1 MESSRQEY
9 WNGLPYLPPGDLPNL
24 GIEPRSPALQADS
37 LVSQPPGKHQCIVD
51 FAIITTSVILFESA
65 VAICDIID
73 VHIGPFCSC
82 CCSLDLANAVLGVSH
97 G

>member
-1 MESSRQEY
+1 M
-9 WNGLPYLPPGDLPNL
+9 PHPPPGDLPNP

-37 LVSQPPGKHQCIVD
+37 LLSQTPGKHQCIVD
-51 FAIITTSVILFESA
+51 IAIITSSVILFESA
-65 VAICDIID
+65 VAMCDVID